1 MAGGTRLASIL
12 LLSVF
17 LFVRAQDD
25 IREPPKI
32 LEPASADE
40 LFYDGGVDVTLQC
53 RASGQPTPLYEWYWN
68 GAPIESTN
76 QAITYDPSTGL
87 LTIKGLT
94 TREEGFYN
102 CRARNTFPNGMS
114 AVAISH
120 KIEVRRAR
128 IEPWTKDE
136 DRTKTATEGN
146 YVSITCG
153 DNLPKYYGTTT
164 FKWYTVEGDDDLI
177 EVEEDKRVFIDN
189 KGTLHF
195 TYVLR
200 TDEQSNRF
208 YSCAMS
214 NVVEGQITLG
224 GRTRLVVQK
233 SDSIAEVKPALQ
245 FSTKLAGDG
254 ALTFKRNTIGH
265 LECFFSG
272 YVNDPGNEV
281 PSIKWLDNA
290 GNEIVSGTDSY
301 TIESNG
307 RVLKIASLEEADE
320 KPYTCIGRNT
330 IGTAEGRMTLNVTS
344 SPIWVKPLQSTTV
357 PQGKHA
363 VFHCEAR
370 SAAGEVPPDPPR
382 WFKNGQRLDMTYD
395 PNKFAFSNEKR
406 ELRVKSAQKNTDIAC
421 FQCYVGNSVGEEFS
435 DGCLNVILPIE
446 FVAKPVPEQTIE
458 RGDIVNLTVVATADK
473 LYPISYK
480 WHFNNKTYEGVSAPP
495 HVIYDVITNLA
506 YINTSDLTD
515 EQMRDIRGV
524 YRRQVY
530 HEFETVFVNV
540 EVKLKD
546 EPVVVPVAAAGF
558 DYWIIG
564 LIIGILLIIIIILII
579 CCVICR
585 RKMLEGEY
593 PVDRKETAAGLDP
606 EKELKDSGFHD
617 LSRADYDY
625 YPEKKS
631 PALDFDDIPIGEGD
645 DESFGSAEYGEEATA
660 FNEDGSF
667 IGVYSKG
674 KKAAPPAYQPPKS
687 ESDV

>member
-32 LEPASADE
+32 LEPQSAKE
-40 LFYDGGVDVTLQC
+40 LFYDGNVDVTLPC
-53 RASGQPTPLYEWYWN
+53 RASGQPAPLYVWYWN

-76 QAITYDPSTGL
+76 QAITYDPSNGS
-87 LTIKGLT
+87 LTINGLT

-102 CRARNTFPNGMS
+102 CRAKNTFTNGMS

-120 KIEVRRAR
+120 KTEVRRAR
-128 IEPWTKDE
+128 IEPWDKDQ

-146 YVSITCG
+146 YVSIRCSDT
-153 DNLPKYYGTTT
+153 LPKYYGPTT
-164 FKWYTVEGDDDLI
+164 FKWYTVEGEDDLI
-177 EVEEDKRVFIDN
+177 EVEEDDRVFIDN

-200 TDEQSNRF
+200 TDEQSNRY

-214 NVVEGQITLG
+214 NVVEGKITLG

-254 ALTFKRNTIGH
+254 ALTFKRNTEGH

-281 PSIKWLDNA
+281 PTIEWQDNA
-290 GNEIVSGTDSY
+290 GNTIVSGTDSY
-301 TIESNG
+301 TIESHG
-307 RVLKIASLEEADE
+307 RVLKIASLVEADE
-320 KPYTCIGRNT
+320 KPYTCNARNR

-357 PQGKHA
+357 PQGKDA

-382 WFKNGQRLDMTYD
+382 WFKNGQRLDVSYD
-395 PNKFAFSNEKR
+395 PNKFAFANEKR

-435 DGCLNVILPIE
+435 DGCLNVILPI
-446 FVAKPVPEQTIE
+446 VITTKPPAVQTIE
-458 RGDIVNLTVVATADK
+458 KGDIVNLTVVATADK
-473 LYPISYK
+473 LYPVAYK
-480 WHFNNKTYEGVSAPP
+480 WQFNDITYERVSAPP
-495 HVIYDVITNLA
+495 HVIYDVNANLA

-515 EQMRDIRGV
+515 QQMRDIRGV
-524 YRRQVY
+524 YRCEIY
-530 HEFETVFVNV
+530 DEFETVLVD
-540 EVKLKD
+540 VKVRLKGD
-546 EPVVVPVAAAGF
+546 PVVIPVAEAGSGF
-558 DYWIIG
+558 WIIG
-564 LIIGILLIIIIILII
+564 LILGVILIALILII
-579 CCVICR
+579 VCCAVCR
-585 RKMLEGEY
+585 RKMQEGDY
-593 PVDRKETAAGLDP
+593 RVGRKETAAGLDP
-606 EKELKDSGFHD
+606 EKEIKDNEFKDLAKTGYDLTIKKRSAAFGFD
-617 LSRADYDY
+617 T
-625 YPEKKS
+625 
-631 PALDFDDIPIGEGD
+631 IPIIAED
-645 DESFGSAEYGEEATA
+645 DNESFGSEYGEEAMA

-667 IGVYSKG
+667 IGKYSQG
-674 KKAAPPAYQPPKS
+674 KKL
-687 ESDV
+687 